1 MNQVAQQGAENGA
14 DIQTEVL
21 IVGSGVA
28 GALMAARLARAG
40 VRVVILE
47 AGPPITRSEAVRNYR
62 NAVIRTPDAP
72 YPSTP
77 YAPAP
82 SVLDPNGYYVQEKE
96 PYFKST
102 YVRRVGGTTWHWLGT
117 TLRHLPNDFKLG
129 TLYGSAP
136 DWPISYDD
144 LEPWYQQAE
153 TELGV
158 AGNGSEDLGSPRSG
172 DFPMGSLPASYLDQ
186 QVALAAQKVG
196 LSVRVTPQARNSRP
210 YNGRPTCC
218 GSSTCVPICP
228 IGAKYDATVHLRQA
242 TALGAEVINQA
253 VAHKLEVDDSGRI
266 TTVIFRR
273 PDGTDQRAAG
283 NIVVLAANAIEV
295 PKLLLMSRTDAL
307 PNGVANRSD
316 QVGRN
321 LMDHPVQLS
330 WALAPQPLYPY
341 RSPLENAGIEDLR
354 DGDFRS
360 TRSAFRMAIGED
372 GWSFPGTTPDV
383 LVDKLVKAGVY
394 GRELVEQVNAH
405 TARQF
410 RFANLVEQLPDP
422 RNRVLPA
429 WDKVDDIGIPR
440 PRLEYDLYEFERMGM
455 AEARRVSDQIFEAM
469 GALYVEHAEE
479 HEGAGHVIGTYRM
492 GDDPAT
498 SVVDRYQRAHDH
510 PNLFMIGSGVFP
522 TSGTANPTL
531 TLSALALWAAETI
544 LGDLRAPVEVQAAGA
559 AQVETEG
566 GHP

>member
-1 MNQVAQQGAENGA
+1 MNHVAQQGERA
-14 DIQTEVL
+14 DIQTDVL

-28 GALMAARLARAG
+28 GALVAARLAQAG

-47 AGPPITRSEAVRNYR
+47 AGPPITRTEALRNYR
-62 NAVIRTPDAP
+62 DAAIRVPSAP
-72 YPSTP
+72 YPPTP

-82 SVLDPNGYYVQEKE
+82 TVLDPNGYYVQEKE

-102 YVRRVGGTTWHWLGT
+102 YVRHVGGTTWHWLGT
-117 TLRHLPNDFKLG
+117 SLRHLPNDFKIK
-129 TLYGSAP
+129 TLYGVAA
-136 DWPISYDD
+136 DWPITYED

-158 AGNGSEDLGSPRSG
+158 AGDSGENLGSPRSG
-172 DFPMGSLPASYLDQ
+172 KFPMPGLPASYLDQ

-196 LSVRVTPQARNSRP
+196 LSVQVTPQARNSRP
-210 YNGRPTCC
+210 FNERPPCC
-218 GSSTCVPICP
+218 GNSTCVPICP

-242 TALGAEVINQA
+242 TALGAEIVDQA
-253 VAHKLEVDDSGRI
+253 VVHKLEVDSEGRV
-266 TTVIFRR
+266 TAVIFRR
-273 PDGTDQRAAG
+273 PDGTDRRASG
-283 NIVVLAANAIEV
+283 RIVVLAANAIEV
-295 PKLLLMSRTDAL
+295 PKILLMSRTDAL

-330 WALAPQPLYPY
+330 WALARDPLYPY

-394 GRELVEQVNAH
+394 GTELVEQLNAH

-410 RFANLVEQLPDP
+410 RFANLVEQMPDP

-429 WDKVDDIGIPR
+429 WDKPDAIGIPR
-440 PRLEYDLYEFERMGM
+440 PRLEYDLYAFERAAM
-455 AEARRVSDQIFEAM
+455 AEARRVSDLVFEAM
-469 GALYVEHAEE
+469 GAVYIDHADV
-479 HEGAGHVIGTYRM
+479 HQGAGHVIGTYRM
-492 GDDPAT
+492 GDDPAN
-498 SVVDRYQRAHDH
+498 SVVDREQRSHDH

-522 TSGTANPTL
+522 TAGTANPTL
-531 TLSALALWAAETI
+531 TLAALALWAAATI
-544 LGDLRAPVEVQAAGA
+544 VEELGAPAAVQESIGA
-559 AQVETEG
+559 EG
-566 GHP
+566 EQP

>member
-1 MNQVAQQGAENGA
+1 MNHVAQQNAAA
-14 DIQTEVL
+14 DIQSDVL

-28 GALMAARLARAG
+28 GALVAARLAQAG

-47 AGPPITRSEAVRNYR
+47 AGPPITRSEAVQNYR
-62 NAVIRTPDAP
+62 NAAIRTPDAP
-72 YPSTP
+72 YPPTP

-82 SVLDPNGYYVQEKE
+82 TVLDPNGYYVQEKE

-117 TLRHLPNDFKLG
+117 TLRHLPNDFRIK
-129 TLYGSAP
+129 TLYGVAA
-136 DWPISYDD
+136 DWPMSYED

-158 AGNGSEDLGSPRSG
+158 AGNSDENLGSPRSG
-172 DFPMGSLPASYLDQ
+172 KFPMQGLPASYLDQ

-196 LSVRVTPQARNSRP
+196 LSVQVTPQARNSRP
-210 YNGRPTCC
+210 YNGRPPCC
-218 GSSTCVPICP
+218 GNSTCVPICP

-242 TALGAEVINQA
+242 IALGGQVIDQA
-253 VAHKLEVDDSGRI
+253 VAHRLEVDSEGRV
-266 TTVIFRR
+266 TGVVFRR
-273 PDGTDQRAAG
+273 PDGSDRRANG
-283 NIVVLAANAIEV
+283 RIVVLAANAIEV
-295 PKLLLMSRTDAL
+295 PKLLLMSRTAAL

-330 WALAPQPLYPY
+330 WALAADPLYPY

-360 TRSAFRMAIGED
+360 TRAAFRMAIGED

-383 LVDKLVKAGVY
+383 LADKLTKAGVY
-394 GRELVEQVNAH
+394 GKELVEQMNAH

-410 RFANLVEQLPDP
+410 RFANLIEQLPDP

-429 WDKVDDIGIPR
+429 WDKTDAIGIPR
-440 PRLEYDLYEFERMGM
+440 PRLEYDLYAFERAGM
-455 AEARRVSDQIFEAM
+455 AEARRVSEQVFEAM
-469 GALYVEHAEE
+469 GAVYIEHADV

-492 GDDPAT
+492 GDDPAN
-498 SVVDRYQRAHDH
+498 SVVDREQRAHDH

-531 TLSALALWAAETI
+531 TLAALSLWAAATI
-544 LGDLRAPVEVQAAGA
+544 LEDLGAPAAVQGSTDA
-559 AQVETEG
+559 EG
-566 GHP
+566 EQQ